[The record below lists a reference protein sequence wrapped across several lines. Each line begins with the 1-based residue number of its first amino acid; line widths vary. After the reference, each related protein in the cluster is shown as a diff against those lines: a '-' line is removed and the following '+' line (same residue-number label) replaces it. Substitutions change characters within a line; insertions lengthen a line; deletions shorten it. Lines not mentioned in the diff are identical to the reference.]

1 MDNAKIQEAF
11 KFLSNQ
17 ELVGWDKGFV
27 ESVTEWFERHN
38 GLSEKQ
44 YSLLAKIVEKFSPEN
59 LQAKEEWA
67 LEYRSKHAENAK
79 VIAKYYE
86 GTGYFTALAR
96 DILFED
102 TFVPSRKQWKAVS
115 ENKYAQKVLSTYH
128 QDPAYV
134 AGDMVAFRQT
144 DEIKR
149 FMRKHGVPFNGAVVL
164 EYLDEVVSHAKGAKR
179 LKVLPVGSTEPV
191 LTEERHL
198 KKFRKKKKSKKK
210 AKK

>member
-1 MDNAKIQEAF
+1 MDNEKIQEAF
-11 KFLSNQ
+11 KFLSSQ

-27 ESVTEWFERHN
+27 EDVSVWFEKHA

-44 YSLLAKIVEKFSPEN
+44 YVILARIVEKFSPEN

-67 LEYRSKHAENAK
+67 TEYRSTHTQNAK
-79 VIAKYYE
+79 IIAKYYE

-96 DILFED
+96 DVLFEE
-102 TFVPSRKQWKAVS
+102 TFVPTRKQWKAIS
-115 ENKYAQKVLSTYH
+115 ENKYAQKVLATYH
-128 QDPAYV
+128 QDPVYT
-134 AGDMVAFRQT
+134 AGDMVAFRCT

-179 LKVLPVGSTEPV
+179 LKVLPVGSMEPV

-198 KKFRKKKKSKKK
+198 KKFRKQKKKTKK
-210 AKK
+210 